1 MEYQHGGDIYSRE
14 IDLDYSA
21 NINPLGL
28 PEGVRRVLAGC
39 LDTDVCGLY
48 PDSQCRKLRKA
59 LGRHHQVPEQWV
71 ICGNGA
77 ADLIFGLVYALKP
90 GRALVTAPSFTEYE
104 QALRAWGCCP
114 DYLFLEEQAGFVP
127 DMDRLVSTVLQAGQ
141 EGAPY
146 DMVFLCNP
154 NNPTGIPVPSRAVT
168 KAVSA
173 CRQTG
178 TLLVVDE
185 CFCDF
190 LDQPQLYSVIP
201 DLGDYGNLFVLKA
214 FTKLYAMAGLRLG
227 YGLCCDGALMEALQM
242 VRQPWS
248 VSGLA
253 QMAGEAALEEQ
264 EYVERTRKLMGTER
278 AWLTEGLKK
287 LGCTVYDSQANY
299 VFFKTK
305 LGEEL
310 GRRLLE
316 KRVLIRSCGNY
327 PGLDGSF
334 YRICVKNRE
343 ENKDLLGHMR
353 AVFAEASGSREKTDF
368 GTQENTDL
376 GTQENTDLGTREN
389 TDLGTQENTDLT
401 GGNS

>member
-154 NNPTGIPVPSRAVT
+154 NNPTGALPGCDKGGICLQTDRHPV
-168 KAVSA
+168 
-173 CRQTG
+173 
-178 TLLVVDE
+178 
-185 CFCDF
+185 
-190 LDQPQLYSVIP
+190 
-201 DLGDYGNLFVLKA
+201 
-214 FTKLYAMAGLRLG
+214 
-227 YGLCCDGALMEALQM
+227 
-242 VRQPWS
+242 
-248 VSGLA
+248 
-253 QMAGEAALEEQ
+253 
-264 EYVERTRKLMGTER
+264 
-278 AWLTEGLKK
+278 
-287 LGCTVYDSQANY
+287 
-299 VFFKTK
+299 
-305 LGEEL
+305 
-310 GRRLLE
+310 
-316 KRVLIRSCGNY
+316 
-327 PGLDGSF
+327 
-334 YRICVKNRE
+334 
-343 ENKDLLGHMR
+343 
-353 AVFAEASGSREKTDF
+353 
-368 GTQENTDL
+368 
-376 GTQENTDLGTREN
+376 
-389 TDLGTQENTDLT
+389 
-401 GGNS
+401 GGG